1 MPTHQ
6 QQSTEQST
14 EQVQTENAQASN
26 TSNQL
31 VGNQEMIDIIR
42 ERNQPTGQ
50 RELNPNKN
58 GIVYLGLNKYSHD
71 EANALN
77 RMNSDNGGAR
87 SIKPNAEQDTIKV
100 GGEHFD
106 LRTLEGAASFSTTLG
121 IADGKALEVAQFIV
135 DADENAL
142 DEVAQFVQVLAE
154 AEMGERSIER
164 MVLSG
169 HSVGSMIWGDDNG
182 MINMEEFEK
191 LSHIFPKA
199 FDQVQ
204 HVMLSA
210 CYSGGETRMTAHQDI
225 WREAESIFAYH
236 DSSPGSWTGAMDHMG
251 AWETATESGKD
262 AGGVDPSLANGFR
275 KQKNV
280 STWNIED
287 GYQGGKPMNANELRN
302 QLQEQVSVFNNY
314 FQGAQLVENSQSG
327 PLRDYYNLVQRGISH
342 PEIDNSLRADLENK
356 RDTTIRLLY
365 YSLVCRKFQEHHHSH
380 LSQAYQSSHTELP
393 DYSAWNRAEMLAH
406 IEEMRGHVDAE
417 TQRLLDMGLRDLDS
431 EVIPTTWV

>member
-1 MPTHQ
+1 
-6 QQSTEQST
+6 
-14 EQVQTENAQASN
+14 
-26 TSNQL
+26 
-31 VGNQEMIDIIR
+31 MIDIIR

-182 MINMEEFEK
+182 MINMDEFEK

-210 CYSGGETRMTAHQDI
+210 CYSGE
-225 WREAESIFAYH
+225 
-236 DSSPGSWTGAMDHMG
+236 
-251 AWETATESGKD
+251 
-262 AGGVDPSLANGFR
+262 
-275 KQKNV
+275 
-280 STWNIED
+280 
-287 GYQGGKPMNANELRN
+287 KPA
-302 QLQEQVSVFNNY
+302 
-314 FQGAQLVENSQSG
+314 
-327 PLRDYYNLVQRGISH
+327 
-342 PEIDNSLRADLENK
+342 
-356 RDTTIRLLY
+356 
-365 YSLVCRKFQEHHHSH
+365 
-380 LSQAYQSSHTELP
+380 
-393 DYSAWNRAEMLAH
+393 
-406 IEEMRGHVDAE
+406 
-417 TQRLLDMGLRDLDS
+417 
-431 EVIPTTWV
+431 